1 MAWSLL
7 AAVMLLGLSL
17 SCSPFSATPFAACMV
32 LPSTT
37 RMGGMGDIGME
48 LGDISLEVRGV
59 QPSGASKR
67 PAGGF
72 SRSGDL
78 GLDLGTLSLG
88 GRGVEP
94 AGVTKRRAVS
104 ARTTVKRQR
113 LLKLELKKL
122 GKLPAASKYA
132 RHRIAIV
139 QKALSLCRPHTS
151 RERESSL
158 LTTYWS
164 EST

>member
-7 AAVMLLGLSL
+7 AAIMLLGLSL

-32 LPSTT
+32 MPSTT
-37 RMGGMGDIGME
+37 RMGGIGLDLE
-48 LGDISLEVRGV
+48 TLSLGVRGV
-59 QPSGASKR
+59 QPSGVTKR
-67 PAGGF
+67 PAVGV
-72 SRSGDL
+72 SRWGDTD
-78 GLDLGTLSLG
+78 LDLETLSLG

-94 AGVTKRRAVS
+94 SGVTKKKKPAIS
-104 ARTTVKRQR
+104 ARTTFRRQR

-122 GKLPAASKYA
+122 GKLPPASKYA

-151 RERESSL
+151 TL
-158 LTTYWS
+158 ML
-164 EST
+164 